1 MTATYP
7 LVKHAHMALVTV
19 SVLLFALRGAGVLAR
34 MPWPMRPAV
43 RHASVLIDVAL
54 LAAGVSLWVQLGV
67 ALPDAPWLLTK
78 LLLLPLYVVL
88 GSYALK
94 RAKSLRQKAVCYVL
108 ALLTVGHMVSAAVHK
123 HPAGVLKVWWA

>member
-1 MTATYP
+1 MTAVYP

-34 MPWPMRPAV
+34 MPWPMLPPV

-54 LAAGVSLWVQLGV
+54 LAAGVWLWVQLGV

-108 ALLTVGHMVSAAVHK
+108 ALLTVGHMVSVAIAK
-123 HPAGVLKVWWA
+123 HPVGVLKVWWV